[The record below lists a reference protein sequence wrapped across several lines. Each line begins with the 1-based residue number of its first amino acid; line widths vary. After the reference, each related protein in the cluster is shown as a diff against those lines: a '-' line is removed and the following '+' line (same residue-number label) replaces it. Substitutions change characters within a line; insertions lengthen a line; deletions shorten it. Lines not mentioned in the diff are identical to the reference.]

1 MSSPQLTVVLN
12 GEAPHGVYS
21 SVVSPV
27 PSGVTTTPSNGSEHA
42 FLPSRLRRGAST
54 PTTLLTIGAAAV
66 LAAYSA
72 GYVRT
77 EAAATELAARSAPRR
92 RLPVAGPDAMA
103 NGPSNAASGAA
114 AAPATAVA
122 STSENAEVASTGR
135 APMLDARGG
144 ADQPESSALRA
155 VPSDS
160 AATAAAAVPPAATA
174 VALAGAPSVSGA
186 ISTSSAATAVTP
198 MPAPVVATPPV
209 ATTPTHAP
217 SPAPAAADSSK
228 KVKWKDGTFTGWGTS
243 RHGDIEATVIIEGGK
258 ITAAA
263 ISRCLTRYSCSW
275 IAHLQ
280 PQVAQRQ
287 SPEIDN
293 VSGATDSTNAF
304 YYAVVEA
311 LKHATP

>member
-1 MSSPQLTVVLN
+1 MTN
-12 GEAPHGVYS
+12 
-21 SVVSPV
+21 
-27 PSGVTTTPSNGSEHA
+27 TPSSGSNHA
-42 FLPSRLRRGAST
+42 PLPSRLRRGAST
-54 PTTLLTIGAAAV
+54 PPTLLAIGAAAV

-92 RLPVAGPDAMA
+92 RVPVAGPDAIP
-103 NGPSNAASGAA
+103 NGTSNAAARDAS
-114 AAPATAVA
+114 APVPAVVITPDDAVVA
-122 STSENAEVASTGR
+122 STES
-135 APMLDARGG
+135 APQLGARGD
-144 ADQPESSALRA
+144 ADKSASSASPA
-155 VPSDS
+155 VLPDNV
-160 AATAAAAVPPAATA
+160 AKPAAAVPPAAASVT
-174 VALAGAPSVSGA
+174 LAGAPSVIGA
-186 ISTSSAATAVTP
+186 TSTSIATIAVTP
-198 MPAPVVATPPV
+198 APAPVVATPTV
-209 ATTPTHAP
+209 ATASAPAP
-217 SPAPAAADSSK
+217 SPAPAAVDSSK

-304 YYAVVEA
+304 YYAIVEA